1 MRRLSGFSLME
12 MMIVLLIVAI
22 VAAASAP
29 MVTKKLV
36 EDQEGSDCLWTLTNN
51 DSIFFNG
58 DGNNAQAVIIGHD
71 SLPANTNSKLFIKST
86 GSSPHII
93 LNNGNSAN
101 DINIHSLGTQRT
113 LSISSELAKQMDTTV
128 IGHNISLGENASG
141 VTLVGS
147 GASSLNSGDTAVGNK
162 AQAGGQAVSLG
173 YNAQAGSQGIAI
185 GYNSNSIASTTTD
198 KSVAIGYGAQSKSSR
213 SISIGSHADAS
224 AQDSIAIG
232 SSAVSAFA
240 VKASAPKSMAIGY
253 NAKVSG
259 NYSIAIGSA
268 NVTHES
274 SIGIGTT
281 HDTAVTT
288 ADHQILLGD
297 PNTTVYIPGNLV
309 VGSKTYLGT
318 GISSGSSLWMR
329 TFQGSK
335 TNRFQGWVSDSQGK
349 GLGMWPQEDQ
359 INHDLGSAYNSS
371 DRRLKNVGK
380 AFVGGLEE
388 LKKLD
393 LFHYTYKKDPVKTP
407 HVGVMA
413 QDLQKIFPNAV
424 VKGDDGFLRIRM
436 EDMFY
441 AVINAVKELDNK
453 ITEIKTQ
460 IKANIDE
467 IISIKKRLD
476 VQEKRIQELEKKLEK
491 LEKRK

>member
-36 EDQEGSDCLWTLTNN
+36 EDQEGSDCPWTWTNN

-58 DGNNAQAVIIGHD
+58 DGNNTQAVIIGDD

-113 LSISSELAKQMDTTV
+113 LSISSELAKQVNTTV
-128 IGHNISLGENASG
+128 IGHNISLGENASS

-147 GASSLNSGDTAVGNK
+147 QSTAKSSSATAIGHHATAAGMSTALGTYSSAGAAAGELHRATAIGAYANASS
-162 AQAGGQAVSLG
+162 
-173 YNAQAGSQGIAI
+173 
-185 GYNSNSIASTTTD
+185 SNSIA
-198 KSVAIGYGAQSKSSR
+198 IGVNAY
-213 SISIGSHADAS
+213 AS
-224 AQDSIAIG
+224 ASNSIAIG
-232 SSAVSAFA
+232 SSNATT
-240 VKASAPKSMAIGY
+240 SAP
-253 NAKVSG
+253 NATG
-259 NYSIAIGSA
+259 MDSIAIGRFTKASNDYATAIGYASA
-268 NVTHES
+268 SNHIS
-274 SIGIGTT
+274 SVAIG
-281 HDTAVTT
+281 HNAKTT
-288 ADHQILLGD
+288 AINQIVLGRPD
-297 PNTTVYIPGNLV
+297 DTVYIPGNLRV
-309 VGSKTYLGT
+309 NGDVELAV
-318 GISSGSSLWMR
+318 SSGKIVKLRASHGNNAEGQKKFGYVLLESN
-329 TFQGSK
+329 GS
-335 TNRFQGWVSDSQGK
+335 
-349 GLGMWPQEDQ
+349 GLF
-359 INHDLGSAYNSS
+359 INETASTLSS

-441 AVINAVKELDNK
+441 AVINAV
-453 ITEIKTQ
+453 IKSQ
-460 IKANIDE
+460 K
-467 IISIKKRLD
+467 
-476 VQEKRIQELEKKLEK
+476 
-491 LEKRK
+491 